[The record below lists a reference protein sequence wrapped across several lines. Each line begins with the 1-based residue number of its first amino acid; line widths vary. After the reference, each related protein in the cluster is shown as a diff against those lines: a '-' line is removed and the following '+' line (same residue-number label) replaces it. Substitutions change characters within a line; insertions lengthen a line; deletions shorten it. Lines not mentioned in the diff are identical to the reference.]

1 MSEPRAVNGSDAR
14 NSDRRR
20 AAPQGGAMIPTP
32 RPIRVCLV
40 APSLAILGG
49 QAVAAQ
55 RLLERLRLVP
65 GLEVDF
71 LPHDPRTNALLRQLQ
86 RVKYVR
92 TVATSIAYVESLLR
106 RLPRY
111 DVVHVFSASYWS
123 FLLAPTPAILIGK
136 WLGKRVVVNYRSGE
150 AEDHLTRWP
159 KTSVPTLMR
168 ADAVA
173 TPSGYLVDVFS
184 RFGIHAE
191 SIANFVDPEAVRYRR
206 RDALKPVFLSNRN
219 FQSLYN
225 VPCVL
230 RAFAEIQAQ
239 RPDAR
244 LIVVGDGP
252 ERARVHAVARELS
265 LRNVDFVGA
274 VKPTEMGRYY
284 DEADIYLNA
293 SDIDNMPNSIIESFA
308 CGLPVVTTRAGGIPY
323 IVEHERNGLLVDCGD
338 HGALA
343 GAALRLLDDP
353 ALTRRI
359 IDEGLSDVQRHYT
372 WEAVG
377 ESWAALYREL
387 VGAKAPAPAPSIDGP
402 EHHAAATLIGEA
414 SIQ

>member
-1 MSEPRAVNGSDAR
+1 MSEPRTGSGSA
-14 NSDRRR
+14 
-20 AAPQGGAMIPTP
+20 T

-40 APSLAILGG
+40 APSLSILGG

-55 RLLERLRLVP
+55 RLLERLRMVP

-92 TVATSIAYVESLLR
+92 TIATSIAYVESLLR
-106 RLPRY
+106 RLPQY

-159 KTSVPTLMR
+159 KTSVPTLQR

-173 TPSGYLVDVFS
+173 TPSGYLVDVFA
-184 RFGIHAE
+184 RFGIRAE
-191 SIANFVDPEAVRYRR
+191 SIANFVDPDAVRYRR
-206 RDALKPVFLSNRN
+206 RDVLRPVFLSNRN
-219 FQSLYN
+219 FQTLYN
-225 VPCVL
+225 VPCLL
-230 RAFAEIQAQ
+230 RAFAQIQAR

-244 LIVVGDGP
+244 LIVVGHGP
-252 ERARVHAVARELS
+252 ERERVHALARELA
-265 LRNVDFVGA
+265 LRHVEFVGA

-284 DEADIYLNA
+284 DEADVYLNA

-323 IVEHERNGLLVDCGD
+323 VVEHERNGLLVDCGD
-338 HGALA
+338 HAALA
-343 GAALRLLDDP
+343 DAALRLLDDP
-353 ALTRRI
+353 ALARRV
-359 IDEGLSDVQRHYT
+359 IDEGLSDVQRRYT

-377 ESWAALYREL
+377 DGWAALYRRL
-387 VGAKAPAPAPSIDGP
+387 VGAEAPSATPVSDEE
-402 EHHAAATLIGEA
+402 EHHAPATLIGEA

>member
-1 MSEPRAVNGSDAR
+1 MSERRAVKG
-14 NSDRRR
+14 
-20 AAPQGGAMIPTP
+20 T

-55 RLLERLRLVP
+55 RLLERLRMVP
-65 GLEVDF
+65 GLDVDF

-92 TVATSIAYVESLLR
+92 TLATSIAYVESLLR
-106 RLPRY
+106 RLRRY

-136 WLGKRVVVNYRSGE
+136 AFGKRVVVNYRSGE
-150 AEDHLTRWP
+150 AQDHLTRWP
-159 KTSVPTLMR
+159 KTSIPTLRR
-168 ADAVA
+168 ADAVV
-173 TPSGYLVDVFS
+173 TPSDYLVDVFA
-184 RFGIHAE
+184 RFGIRAE
-191 SIANFVDPEAVRYRR
+191 SIHNFVDPEAVQYRR
-206 RDALKPVFLSNRN
+206 RDVLRPVFLSNRN

-230 RAFAEIQAQ
+230 RAFAQIQTQ
-239 RPDAR
+239 RPEAR
-244 LIVVGDGP
+244 LIVVGNGP
-252 ERARVHAVARELS
+252 ERERVHALARELAV
-265 LRNVDFVGA
+265 RNVEFVGA

-284 DEADIYLNA
+284 DEADVYLNA

-338 HGALA
+338 HRALA
-343 GAALRLLDDP
+343 DAALRLLDEP
-353 ALTRRI
+353 ALAHRL
-359 IDEGLSDVQRHYT
+359 IDEGLSDVERLYT

-377 ESWAALYREL
+377 ERWAALYRRL
-387 VGAKAPAPAPSIDGP
+387 VGAEAPAAVPSSEVSEP
-402 EHHAAATLIGEA
+402 HTRARLIGEA

>member
-1 MSEPRAVNGSDAR
+1 MSERRDVNGEE
-14 NSDRRR
+14 
-20 AAPQGGAMIPTP
+20 T

-40 APSLAILGG
+40 APSLSILGG

-55 RLLERLRLVP
+55 RLLERLRMVP

-71 LPHDPRTNALLRQLQ
+71 LPHDPRTNALLRTLQ

-106 RLPRY
+106 RLPQY

-159 KTSVPTLMR
+159 KTSVPTLQR

-173 TPSGYLVDVFS
+173 TPSRYLVDVFA
-184 RFGIHAE
+184 RFGIQAE

-206 RDALKPVFLSNRN
+206 RDVLKPVFLSNRN

-230 RAFAEIQAQ
+230 RAFARIQAR

-244 LIVVGDGP
+244 LIVVGSGP
-252 ERARVHAVARELS
+252 EGERVHALANELS
-265 LRNVDFVGA
+265 LRNVEFVGA

-284 DEADIYLNA
+284 DEADVYLNA

-323 IVEHERNGLLVDCGD
+323 VVEHERNGLLVDCGD
-338 HGALA
+338 HAALA
-343 GAALRLLDDP
+343 DAALRLLDDP
-353 ALTRRI
+353 ALAHRLM
-359 IDEGLSDVQRHYT
+359 DEGLSDVKRLYT

-377 ESWAALYREL
+377 EGWAALYRRL
-387 VGAKAPAPAPSIDGP
+387 VGAETPANDEAM
-402 EHHAAATLIGEA
+402 HHAPGAGTLIGEA

>member
-1 MSEPRAVNGSDAR
+1 MRTAHRRRRMSEL
-14 NSDRRR
+14 R
-20 AAPQGGAMIPTP
+20 AADGT

-55 RLLERLRLVP
+55 RLLERLRTVP

-71 LPHDPRTNALLRQLQ
+71 LPHDPRSNALLRLLQ

-92 TVATSIAYVESLLR
+92 TVATSIAYVASLFR
-106 RLPRY
+106 RLPQY

-150 AEDHLTRWP
+150 AEDHLRRWP
-159 KTSVPTLMR
+159 RTSVPTLQR

-173 TPSGYLVDVFS
+173 TPSGYLVDVFA
-184 RFGIHAE
+184 RFGVEAE
-191 SIANFVDPEAVRYRR
+191 SIANFVDPDAVRYRR
-206 RDALKPVFLSNRN
+206 RDLLQPVFLSNRN

-230 RAFAEIQAQ
+230 RAFALIQA
-239 RPDAR
+239 RLPNAR
-244 LIVVGDGP
+244 LLVVGDGP
-252 ERARVHAVARELS
+252 ERERVHAIAGELA
-265 LRNVDFVGA
+265 LRTVEFIGA
-274 VKPTEMGRYY
+274 VKPTEMSRWY
-284 DEADIYLNA
+284 DEADVYLNA

-308 CGLPVVTTRAGGIPY
+308 CGLPVATTRAGGIPY
-323 IVEHERNGLLVDCGD
+323 VVEHERNGLLVDCGD
-338 HGALA
+338 HAALA
-343 GAALRLLDDP
+343 GAALRLLDEP
-353 ALTRRI
+353 ALARRLI
-359 IDEGLSDVQRHYT
+359 AEGLSDVQRLYT

-377 ESWAALYREL
+377 DGWAALYRRL
-387 VGAKAPAPAPSIDGP
+387 VGVEASAVTSSSGEPVHRASTP
-402 EHHAAATLIGEA
+402 LIGEA

>member
-1 MSEPRAVNGSDAR
+1 MSESRATNGA
-14 NSDRRR
+14 
-20 AAPQGGAMIPTP
+20 GV
-32 RPIRVCLV
+32 RPIRVLLV
-40 APSLAILGG
+40 APSLSILGG

-55 RLLERLRLVP
+55 RLLERLRAVP

-92 TVATSIAYVESLLR
+92 TVATSVAYVESLLR
-106 RLPRY
+106 RLPQY

-159 KTSVPTLMR
+159 KTSVPTLQR

-173 TPSGYLVDVFS
+173 TPSGYLVDVFA
-184 RFGIHAE
+184 RFGVRAE
-191 SIANFVDPEAVRYRR
+191 SIANFVDPDAVRYRQ
-206 RDALKPVFLSNRN
+206 RDRLQPVFLSNRN

-230 RAFAEIQAQ
+230 RAFALIQQ
-239 RPDAR
+239 RLPAAR

-252 ERARVHAVARELS
+252 ERERVHAVAAELE

-274 VKPTEMGRYY
+274 VKPTEMSRWY
-284 DEADIYLNA
+284 DEADVYLNA

-323 IVEHERNGLLVDCGD
+323 VVEHERNGLLVDCGD
-338 HGALA
+338 HAALA
-343 GAALRLLDDP
+343 AAALRLLDEP
-353 ALTRRI
+353 TLARRL
-359 IDEGLSDVQRHYT
+359 IDEGLSDVKRLYT

-377 ESWAALYREL
+377 DGWAALYRRL
-387 VGAKAPAPAPSIDGP
+387 MGAETSAVAAPSDESAHRASTP
-402 EHHAAATLIGEA
+402 LISEA